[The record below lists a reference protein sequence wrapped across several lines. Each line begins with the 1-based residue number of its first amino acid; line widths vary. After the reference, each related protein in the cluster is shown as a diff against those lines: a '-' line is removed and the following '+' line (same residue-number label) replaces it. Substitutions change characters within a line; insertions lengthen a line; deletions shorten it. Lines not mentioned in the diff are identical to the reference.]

1 MSRPIKSCAMG
12 SRSASLSANIKPPV
26 QFVDWE
32 HPLEN
37 DFYIAEEVTIK
48 HKRPDLV
55 LCINGIAFAVIELK
69 RSTVSMS
76 EGIRQNL
83 TNQRHDMIMQFLQPL
98 GLSWLAMIRRGL
110 VTVPLAHRKCTI
122 FPGKKILMPKMMFP

>member
-1 MSRPIKSCAMG
+1 MG
-12 SRSASLSANIKPPV
+12 ASAG
-26 QFVDWE
+26 
-32 HPLEN
+32 N

-55 LCINGIAFAVIELK
+55 LYINGIAFAVIELK

-83 TNQRHDMIMQFLQPL
+83 TNQRPDMIMQFFATI
-98 GLSWLAMIRRGL
+98 GWSWAGNDSEGARYGTTGTPEMYYL
-110 VTVPLAHRKCTI
+110 
-122 FPGKKILMPKMMFP
+122 PGKKILMPKMMFP

>member
-1 MSRPIKSCAMG
+1 M
-12 SRSASLSANIKPPV
+12 
-26 QFVDWE
+26 DWE

-55 LCINGIAFAVIELK
+55 LYINGIAFAVIELK

-83 TNQRHDMIMQFLQPL
+83 TNQRSDMIMQFF
-98 GLSWLAMIRRGL
+98 ATIGL
-110 VTVPLAHRKCTI
+110 VLAGNDSEGRVTAPPAHQKSII
-122 FPGKKILMPKMMFP
+122 FPGKKIPTPKTRFL

>member
-1 MSRPIKSCAMG
+1 M
-12 SRSASLSANIKPPV
+12 
-26 QFVDWE
+26 DWE

-55 LCINGIAFAVIELK
+55 LYINGIAFAVIELK

-83 TNQRHDMIMQFLQPL
+83 TNQRPDMIMQFLPPL
-98 GLSWLAMIRRGL
+98 GLSWQAMIRKGH
-110 VTVPLAHRKCTI
+110 VTALLALRKSII
-122 FPGKKILMPKMMFP
+122 FPGKKIPMPKMRFP